1 MFGRVVTKVNVVIFQ
16 FSISLSPIYL
26 ILLLLLAAYLLR
38 SKHRTRNTLIATA
51 VAFALFFTCRPIY
64 NLVSNIW
71 ADGLTTEIK
80 PGTTYHYGIVLGG
93 FGEWD
98 EERNRPDFS
107 KHVDRLL
114 EGIQLY
120 HKGTIKTIIL
130 ASDGSNRIPD
140 DPDDQSGNPIGM
152 RKYIERLGVAPT
164 DLILEN
170 KATTTREN
178 AQFLLEQLGDSLKSA
193 RPLLIT
199 SAEHM
204 RRAVM
209 TFEQAGIPVDAY
221 ATDCIIKEKKRK
233 SLFSLTVMN
242 NWPSLLHELLGYIYY
257 RLTI

>member
-1 MFGRVVTKVNVVIFQ
+1 M
-16 FSISLSPIYL
+16 LSSPAFY
-26 ILLLLLAAYLLR
+26 ILLLLLSAYLLR
-38 SKHRTRNTLIATA
+38 RKKRTRNVLITIA
-51 VAFALFFTCRPIY
+51 VVSMLFFTCRPIY
-64 NLVSNIW
+64 NLVSQMW
-71 ADGLTTEIK
+71 SSGYPSAVEKGK
-80 PGTTYHYGIVLGG
+80 VYRYGIVLGG

-98 EERNRPDFS
+98 EERDRPDFS
-107 KHVDRLL
+107 KYVDRLL

-120 HKGTIKTIIL
+120 HKGAIKKIIL

-152 RKYIERLGVAPT
+152 RKYIERLGVAPS

-170 KATTTREN
+170 KAATTREN
-178 AQFLLEQLGDSLKSA
+178 AQFLLEQFGDSLKNE

-209 TFEQAGIPVDAY
+209 TFEQAGIPVDPY
-221 ATDCIIKEKKRK
+221 ATDCIIKEKGKRK
-233 SLFSLTVMN
+233 SWFSLTVMT
-242 NWPSLLHELLGYIYY
+242 NWQSLLHELLGYLYY

>member
-1 MFGRVVTKVNVVIFQ
+1 MHL
-16 FSISLSPIYL
+16 SSLILITSPVFY
-26 ILLLLLAAYLLR
+26 ILLLLLAAYLFR
-38 SKHRTRNTLIATA
+38 NKRRTRNTLIATA
-51 VAFALFFTCRPIY
+51 VTLALFFTCRPIY
-64 NLVSNIW
+64 NLLSNIW

-98 EERNRPDFS
+98 EERDRPDFS

-120 HKGTIKTIIL
+120 HKGAIKKIVL

-140 DPDDQSGNPIGM
+140 NPDDKSGNPIGM

-242 NWPSLLHELLGYIYY
+242 NWPSLLHELLGYLYY
-257 RLTI
+257 RL

>member
-1 MFGRVVTKVNVVIFQ
+1 VIT
-16 FSISLSPIYL
+16 SPAFY

-38 SKHRTRNTLIATA
+38 RKQRTKNTLLVTA

-64 NLVSNIW
+64 NLVSQLW
-71 ADGLTTEIK
+71 SSGFPTEVK

-120 HKGTIKTIIL
+120 HKGAIKTIIL

-221 ATDCIIKEKKRK
+221 ATDCIIKEKKPK

-242 NWPSLLHELLGYIYY
+242 NWPSLLHELLGYLYY

>member
-1 MFGRVVTKVNVVIFQ
+1 GKV
-16 FSISLSPIYL
+16 
-26 ILLLLLAAYLLR
+26 
-38 SKHRTRNTLIATA
+38 
-51 VAFALFFTCRPIY
+51 
-64 NLVSNIW
+64 
-71 ADGLTTEIK
+71 
-80 PGTTYHYGIVLGG
+80 YHYGIVLGG

-98 EERNRPDFS
+98 EERDRPDFS

-120 HKGTIKTIIL
+120 HKGAIKKIIL

-152 RKYIERLGVAPT
+152 RKYIERLGVAPS

-178 AQFLLEQLGDSLKSA
+178 AQFLLEQFGDSLKNEH
-193 RPLLIT
+193 PLLIT

-209 TFEQAGIPVDAY
+209 TFEQAGIPVDPY
-221 ATDCIIKEKKRK
+221 ATDCIIKENEKNKKW
-233 SLFSLTVMN
+233 FSLTVMT
-242 NWPSLLHELLGYIYY
+242 NWQSLLHELLGYLYY
-257 RLTI
+257 RLTN

>member
-1 MFGRVVTKVNVVIFQ
+1 MV
-16 FSISLSPIYL
+16 SLITTPAFY
-26 ILLLLLAAYLLR
+26 ILLLLLAAYVFR
-38 SKHRTRNTLIATA
+38 RKQRTRNTLLETA
-51 VAFALFFTCRPIY
+51 IAFALFFTCRPIY
-64 NLVSNIW
+64 NYVSKIW
-71 ADGLTTEIK
+71 TDGMSTEIK
-80 PGTTYHYGIVLGG
+80 PGTTYRYGIVLGG

-120 HKGTIKTIIL
+120 HKGIIKNIIL

-221 ATDCIIKEKKRK
+221 ATDCIIKEKKPK

-242 NWPSLLHELLGYIYY
+242 NWPSLLHELLGYLYY
-257 RLTI
+257 KL

>member
-1 MFGRVVTKVNVVIFQ
+1 MARESIVGDKRRKKQARKVLITIAVV
-16 FSISLSPIYL
+16 LM
-26 ILLLLLAAYLLR
+26 
-38 SKHRTRNTLIATA
+38 
-51 VAFALFFTCRPIY
+51 LFFTCRPIY
-64 NLVSNIW
+64 NLVSQLW
-71 ADGLTTEIK
+71 ASGFPTEVEK
-80 PGTTYHYGIVLGG
+80 GKTYRYGIVLGG

-98 EERNRPDFS
+98 EERDRPDFS

-120 HKGTIKTIIL
+120 HKGAIKKIIL

-178 AQFLLEQLGDSLKSA
+178 AQFLLEQFGDSLKSE

-209 TFEQAGIPVDAY
+209 TFEQAGIPVDPY
-221 ATDCIIKEKKRK
+221 ATDCIIKENEKRK
-233 SLFSLTVMN
+233 SWFSLTVMT
-242 NWPSLLHELLGYIYY
+242 NWQSLLHELLGYLYY

>member
-1 MFGRVVTKVNVVIFQ
+1 MIT
-16 FSISLSPIYL
+16 SPAFY

-38 SKHRTRNTLIATA
+38 SKHRTRNTLLVTA

-120 HKGTIKTIIL
+120 HKGAIKTIIL

-221 ATDCIIKEKKRK
+221 STDCIIKEKKPK

-242 NWPSLLHELLGYIYY
+242 NWPSLLHELIGYLYY

>member
-1 MFGRVVTKVNVVIFQ
+1 MIT
-16 FSISLSPIYL
+16 SPAFYL
-26 ILLLLLAAYLLR
+26 LLLLLAAYLLR
-38 SKHRTRNTLIATA
+38 RKQRARNTLIATA

-120 HKGTIKTIIL
+120 HKGAIKTIIL

-140 DPDDQSGNPIGM
+140 DPDDQSGNPISM
-152 RKYIERLGVAPT
+152 RKYIERLGVTPT

-178 AQFLLEQLGDSLKSA
+178 AQFLLEQLGDSLKSE

-221 ATDCIIKEKKRK
+221 ATDCIIKEKGKRK
-233 SLFSLTVMN
+233 SWFSLTVMT
-242 NWPSLLHELLGYIYY
+242 NWQSLLHELLGFLYY

>member
-1 MFGRVVTKVNVVIFQ
+1 MIT
-16 FSISLSPIYL
+16 SPAFYL
-26 ILLLLLAAYLLR
+26 LLLLLAAYLLR
-38 SKHRTRNTLIATA
+38 RKQRTKNALLATA
-51 VAFALFFTCRPIY
+51 VAFALFF
-64 NLVSNIW
+64 
-71 ADGLTTEIK
+71 
-80 PGTTYHYGIVLGG
+80 
-93 FGEWD
+93 
-98 EERNRPDFS
+98 FS

-120 HKGTIKTIIL
+120 HKGAIKTIIL
-130 ASDGSNRIPD
+130 ASDGSNRISD

-152 RKYIERLGVAPT
+152 RKYIERLGVTPT

-221 ATDCIIKEKKRK
+221 ATDCIIKEKKPK

-242 NWPSLLHELLGYIYY
+242 NWPSLLHELLGYLYY

>member
-1 MFGRVVTKVNVVIFQ
+1 MIT
-16 FSISLSPIYL
+16 SPAFYL
-26 ILLLLLAAYLLR
+26 LLLLLAAYLLR
-38 SKHRTRNTLIATA
+38 RKQRTKNALLATA

-64 NLVSNIW
+64 NLVSQLW
-71 ADGLTTEIK
+71 SS
-80 PGTTYHYGIVLGG
+80 G
-93 FGEWD
+93 F
-98 EERNRPDFS
+98 PTFS

-120 HKGTIKTIIL
+120 HKGAIKTIIL
-130 ASDGSNRIPD
+130 ASDGSNRISD

-152 RKYIERLGVAPT
+152 RKYIERLGVTPT

-221 ATDCIIKEKKRK
+221 ATDCIIKEKKPK

-242 NWPSLLHELLGYIYY
+242 NWPSLLHELLGYLYY

>member
-1 MFGRVVTKVNVVIFQ
+1 MIA
-16 FSISLSPIYL
+16 SPAFYL
-26 ILLLLLAAYLLR
+26 LLLLLAAYLFR
-38 SKHRTRNTLIATA
+38 RKQRTRNTLLVTA

-64 NLVSNIW
+64 NLASQLW
-71 ADGLTTEIK
+71 SSGFPTEVEK
-80 PGTTYHYGIVLGG
+80 GKTYHYGIVLGG

-98 EERNRPDFS
+98 EERDRPDFS

-120 HKGTIKTIIL
+120 HKGAIKKIIL

-140 DPDDQSGNPIGM
+140 DPDEQSGNPIGM

-178 AQFLLEQLGDSLKSA
+178 AQFLLEQFGDSLKSE

-209 TFEQAGIPVDAY
+209 TFEQAGIPVDPY
-221 ATDCIIKEKKRK
+221 ATDCIIKEKGKRK
-233 SLFSLTVMN
+233 TWFSLTVMT
-242 NWPSLLHELLGYIYY
+242 NWQSLLHELLGYIYY
-257 RLTI
+257 SL

>member
-1 MFGRVVTKVNVVIFQ
+1 MIA
-16 FSISLSPIYL
+16 SPAFY
-26 ILLLLLAAYLLR
+26 ILLLLLSAYLFR
-38 SKHRTRNTLIATA
+38 HKKQARKALITIA
-51 VAFALFFTCRPIY
+51 VVLMLFFTCRPIY
-64 NLVSNIW
+64 NLVSQMW
-71 ADGLTTEIK
+71 SSGFPTEIK

-120 HKGTIKTIIL
+120 HKGAIKTIIL

-140 DPDDQSGNPIGM
+140 DPDDQPGNPIGM

-209 TFEQAGIPVDAY
+209 TFEQAGIPVDPY
-221 ATDCIIKEKKRK
+221 ATDCIIKEKKPK
-233 SLFSLTVMN
+233 SLFSFTVMN
-242 NWPSLLHELLGYIYY
+242 NWQTLLHELLGYIYY

>member
-1 MFGRVVTKVNVVIFQ
+1 M
-16 FSISLSPIYL
+16 SSLILITSPVFY
-26 ILLLLLAAYLLR
+26 ILLLLLAVYVFR
-38 SKHRTRNTLIATA
+38 RKHRTRNVFIATA
-51 VAFALFFTCRPIY
+51 ALFTLFFSSRPIY
-64 NLVSNIW
+64 TYVSNLW
-71 ADGLTTEIK
+71 ASGYSTEIK

-107 KHVDRLL
+107 KNVDRLL

-120 HKGTIKTIIL
+120 HKGTIKKMVL
-130 ASDGSNRIPD
+130 ASDGSNRISD
-140 DPDDQSGNPIGM
+140 DPDDKSGNPIGM
-152 RKYIERLGVAPT
+152 RRYIERLGIAPA

-170 KATTTREN
+170 KATTTCEN
-178 AQFLLEQLGDSLKSA
+178 AQFLLELLGDSIKNS

-221 ATDCIIKEKKRK
+221 PTDCIIKDKGK
-233 SLFSLTVMN
+233 SKSMFSFTVMN
-242 NWPSLLHELLGYIYY
+242 NWQTLLHELIGYLYYIYK
-257 RLTI
+257 L

>member
-1 MFGRVVTKVNVVIFQ
+1 MIA
-16 FSISLSPIYL
+16 SPAFYL
-26 ILLLLLAAYLLR
+26 LLLLLAAYLFR
-38 SKHRTRNTLIATA
+38 RKQRTRNTLLVTA

-64 NLVSNIW
+64 NLASQLW
-71 ADGLTTEIK
+71 SSGFPTEVEK
-80 PGTTYHYGIVLGG
+80 GKTYHYGIVLGG

-98 EERNRPDFS
+98 EERDRPDFS

-114 EGIQLY
+114 EGIQVY
-120 HKGTIKTIIL
+120 HKGAIKKIIL

-178 AQFLLEQLGDSLKSA
+178 AQFLLEQFGDSLKSE

-209 TFEQAGIPVDAY
+209 TFEQAGIPVDPY
-221 ATDCIIKEKKRK
+221 ATDCIIKEKGKRK
-233 SLFSLTVMN
+233 TWFSLTVMT
-242 NWPSLLHELLGYIYY
+242 NWQSLLHELLGYLYY

>member
-1 MFGRVVTKVNVVIFQ
+1 MFHTPLRPFISHLDHFSRLLPPPAAPGSLPAPPQAAHKERPPGDGSRFRPVLHLPTHLQPRV
-16 FSISLSPIYL
+16 
-26 ILLLLLAAYLLR
+26 
-38 SKHRTRNTLIATA
+38 TA
-51 VAFALFFTCRPIY
+51 V
-64 NLVSNIW
+64 
-71 ADGLTTEIK
+71 
-80 PGTTYHYGIVLGG
+80 VL
-93 FGEWD
+93 
-98 EERNRPDFS
+98 RFS

-120 HKGTIKTIIL
+120 HKGAIKTIIL
-130 ASDGSNRIPD
+130 ASDGSNRISD

-152 RKYIERLGVAPT
+152 RKYIERLGVTPT

-221 ATDCIIKEKKRK
+221 ATDCIIKEKKPK

-242 NWPSLLHELLGYIYY
+242 NWPSLLHELLGYLYY

>member
-1 MFGRVVTKVNVVIFQ
+1 MSTLIT
-16 FSISLSPIYL
+16 SPAFYL
-26 ILLLLLAAYLLR
+26 LLLLLAAYLFRRKR
-38 SKHRTRNTLIATA
+38 STRNTLLVTA

-64 NLVSNIW
+64 TLVSKMW
-71 ADGLTTEIK
+71 SSGFPTEVK
-80 PGTTYHYGIVLGG
+80 SGKTYHYGIVLGG

-120 HKGTIKTIIL
+120 HKGAIKKIVL

-140 DPDDQSGNPIGM
+140 DPDEQPGNPIGM
-152 RKYIERLGVAPT
+152 RKYIERLGVAPA

-209 TFEQAGIPVDAY
+209 TFEQAGIPVDPY
-221 ATDCIIKEKKRK
+221 ATDCIIKDKTPK
-233 SLFSLTVMN
+233 SPFSLTVMN
-242 NWPSLLHELLGYIYY
+242 NWQSLLHELLGTLYY
-257 RLTI
+257 RL

>member
-38 SKHRTRNTLIATA
+38 SKHRTRNTLLVTA

-64 NLVSNIW
+64 NLVSQLW
-71 ADGLTTEIK
+71 SSGFPTEVK

-120 HKGTIKTIIL
+120 HKGAIK
-130 ASDGSNRIPD
+130 
-140 DPDDQSGNPIGM
+140 
-152 RKYIERLGVAPT
+152 LGVTPT

-178 AQFLLEQLGDSLKSA
+178 AQFLLEQFGDSLKSE

-209 TFEQAGIPVDAY
+209 TFEQAGIPVNAY
-221 ATDCIIKEKKRK
+221 ATDCIIKEKKPK

-242 NWPSLLHELLGYIYY
+242 NWPSLLHELIGYLYY